1 MHRFIKTCTN
11 CIFLLNLPLS
21 EGVTLKK
28 NNMSL
33 YLFIT
38 VILLLSL
45 LLIEMLQ
52 LLNITLFIL
61 ILGSLSSTV
70 KNAGE
75 ILKSAIRKK
84 YKKQREEEIDTEL
97 CAQKEEKE
105 ELVQPDYKDMFN
117 VRTVLTTGMAGVGKT
132 FQTKM
137 FMIKWAKKKTN
148 KNIDIIVSFQFSE
161 LNKRRDQVQ
170 SMEELLNNYF
180 SDIKLR
186 GHLSYDKFKILFILD
201 GLEECT
207 LPLDFINNKNLTDMK
222 AQATMDE
229 LLTNLVKGTLLPS
242 AHLWIISQPSGV
254 DKIPSD
260 YIQKVTKCQ
269 GKRQHTG
276 FHI

>member
-1 MHRFIKTCTN
+1 
-11 CIFLLNLPLS
+11 
-21 EGVTLKK
+21 
-28 NNMSL
+28 
-33 YLFIT
+33 
-38 VILLLSL
+38 
-45 LLIEMLQ
+45 MLQ

-75 ILKSAIRKK
+75 ILKSAIREQ

-97 CAQKEEKE
+97 TEEEKE
-105 ELVQPDYKDMFN
+105 ELVQPNYKNMFN

-137 FMIKWAKKKTN
+137 FTINWAKGNTN

-170 SMEELLNNYF
+170 SMEELLNDYF

-186 GHLSYDKFKILFILD
+186 GHLPYDKFKLLFILD
-201 GLEECT
+201 GLEKCT
-207 LPLDFINNKNLTDMK
+207 LPLDFKNNKRLTDMK

-229 LLTNLVKGTLLPS
+229 LLTNLIKGTLLPS
-242 AHLWIISQPSGV
+242 AHLWIISRPSGV
-254 DKIPSD
+254 DKIPTC

-269 GKRQHTG
+269 GTEQNEALKDNTLVSLFKQT
-276 FHI
+276 

>member
-1 MHRFIKTCTN
+1 
-11 CIFLLNLPLS
+11 
-21 EGVTLKK
+21 
-28 NNMSL
+28 MSL

-52 LLNITLFIL
+52 LLNITLFRL

-84 YKKQREEEIDTEL
+84 YKEQREEEIDTEL

-137 FMIKWAKKKTN
+137 FMIKWAKKKTH

-170 SMEELLNNYF
+170 SMEELLNDYF

-186 GHLSYDKFKILFILD
+186 GHLSYDKFKLLFILD
-201 GLEECT
+201 GLEKCT
-207 LPLDFINNKNLTDMK
+207 LPLDFKNNKRLTDMK

-229 LLTNLVKGTLLPS
+229 LLTNLIKGTLLPS
-242 AHLWIISQPSGV
+242 AHLWIISRPSGV
-254 DKIPSD
+254 DKIPTC

-269 GKRQHTG
+269 GTEQNEALKDNTLVSLFKQT
-276 FHI
+276 

>member
-1 MHRFIKTCTN
+1 
-11 CIFLLNLPLS
+11 
-21 EGVTLKK
+21 
-28 NNMSL
+28 MSL
-33 YLFIT
+33 HLFIT

-52 LLNITLFIL
+52 LLITLFIL

-170 SMEELLNNYF
+170 SMEELLNDYF

-186 GHLSYDKFKILFILD
+186 RHLSYGKFKILFILD

-207 LPLDFINNKNLTDMK
+207 LPLDFINNNNLTDMK

-229 LLTNLVKGTLLPS
+229 LLTNLVKRTLLPS

-260 YIQKVTKCQ
+260 YIHKVTKCQ